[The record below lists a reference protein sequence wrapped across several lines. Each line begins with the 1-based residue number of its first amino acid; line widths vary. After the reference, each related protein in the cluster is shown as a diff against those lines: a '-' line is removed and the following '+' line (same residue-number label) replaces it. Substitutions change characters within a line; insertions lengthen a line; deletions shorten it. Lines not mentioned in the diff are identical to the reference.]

1 MRTECK
7 QVRFEFHQLSQ
18 RKVKARFDGGK
29 ITSDAGV
36 LLLREVERGT
46 GLIAGLAECFRDH
59 RDARLIEHTVEEL
72 LGQRIYGLC
81 LGYEDLNDHDQLRT
95 DPMLAVAVNK
105 ADPLGERR
113 RQASDR
119 GKALAGRCTL
129 NRLELTGAEV
139 DEQERYKKIAMD
151 PDRIDGWM
159 GGCLRGVPRIGARGD
174 RAGSGCDRRP
184 DPWPAGRP
192 VLSRLLP
199 PLLLSPAVHLL
210 GGASAV
216 RPVAV
221 FQYRWGRGIGGGT
234 GTDRRPD
241 SAELAGGLDRHP
253 GRLGL
258 LPG

>member
-1 MRTECK
+1 MISCAPIR
-7 QVRFEFHQLSQ
+7 
-18 RKVKARFDGGK
+18 
-29 ITSDAGV
+29 
-36 LLLREVERGT
+36 
-46 GLIAGLAECFRDH
+46 
-59 RDARLIEHTVEEL
+59 
-72 LGQRIYGLC
+72 
-81 LGYEDLNDHDQLRT
+81 
-95 DPMLAVAVNK
+95 MLAVAVNK

-159 GGCLRGVPRIGARGD
+159 VDAFVESHESAPEEIVLDLDATD
-174 RAGSGCDRRP
+174 
-184 DPWPAGRP
+184 DPIHGQQEGRFFHGYY
-192 VLSRLLP
+192 R

-234 GTDRRPD
+234 GTESSAGFGRAGRRSRSSSGPTRAFAGMTC
-241 SAELAGGLDRHP
+241 SAGVKTITWIT
-253 GRLGL
+253 
-258 LPG
+258 